1 MILLNGKRL
10 ETAWWGPGP
19 EAAPTLVL
27 LHEGLGCVTL
37 WRDFPERLAAE
48 TGCGVF
54 AFSRFGYG
62 HSDPVPLPRPLS
74 YMHDEALSVLGRVL
88 DEAAIRRC
96 VLVGHSDGA
105 SIAAI
110 YAGGVQ
116 DFRVRGLVLLA
127 PHYFVED
134 ICISAIERSREAF
147 SSGDLRRRLARYHDD
162 VDVAFL
168 GWNGAWLDP
177 GFRTWDITEYLAY
190 IRVPVLQVQGIADP
204 YGTAAQP
211 LAMQQAAYCPVE
223 TVMVPGGHAPHLEA
237 AAPTMAAIA
246 EFHAS
251 AVQGART
258 GGCRWRALISR
269 PTRAAIATGSCASTV
284 RSRS

>member
-1 MILLNGKRL
+1 MITLEGKRL
-10 ETAWWGPGP
+10 EMAWWGPGP

-27 LHEGLGCVTL
+27 LHEGLGCVAL
-37 WRDFPERLAAE
+37 WRDFPERLAAA

-54 AFSRFGYG
+54 AYSRLGYG
-62 HSDPVPLPRPLS
+62 RSDPVPLPRPLS
-74 YMHDEALSVLGRVL
+74 YMHDEALSMLGRVL
-88 DEAAIRRC
+88 DAAAIRRC

-134 ICISAIERSREAF
+134 ISIEAIARARDAYAQ
-147 SSGDLRRRLARYHDD
+147 GDLRARLARYHDH
-162 VDVAFL
+162 VDVAFH

-177 GFRTWDITEYLAY
+177 GFRTWDITEYLAH
-190 IRVPVLQVQGIADP
+190 IRVPMLQLQGMADP

-211 LAMQQAAYCPVE
+211 RAAEQAGNCTIE

-237 AAPTMAAIA
+237 TAQTLSAIA
-246 EFHAS
+246 DFTRRLFKVHEPE
-251 AVQGART
+251 T
-258 GGCRWRALISR
+258 ALYRIN
-269 PTRAAIATGSCASTV
+269 
-284 RSRS
+284 RSGEKAGDESH

>member
-1 MILLNGKRL
+1 MISLHGKNL

-37 WRDFPERLAAE
+37 WRDFPEQLATA

-54 AFSRFGYG
+54 AYSRLGYG
-62 HSDPVPLPRPLS
+62 RSDPVPLPRPLS
-74 YMHDEALSVLGRVL
+74 YMHDEAFSTLGLVL
-88 DEAAIRRC
+88 DAAAIRRC

-116 DFRVRGLVLLA
+116 DFRVRGLVLMA

-134 ICISAIERSREAF
+134 FSINAIEQARAAYTEKN
-147 SSGDLRRRLARYHDD
+147 LRTRLARYHDH

-177 GFRTWDITEYLAY
+177 GFRAWDITEFLAY
-190 IRVPVLQVQGIADP
+190 IRVPVLQLQGTEDP
-204 YGTAAQP
+204 YGTAAQTR
-211 LAMQQAAYCPVE
+211 AAEQTSYCPVE
-223 TVMVPGGHAPHLEA
+223 TIMVPGGHAPHLEA
-237 AAPTMAAIA
+237 TSETLSAIA
-246 EFHAS
+246 DFTY
-251 AVQGART
+251 R
-258 GGCRWRALISR
+258 LF
-269 PTRAAIATGSCASTV
+269 TV
-284 RSRS
+284 HEPRHHDGPH

>member
-1 MILLNGKRL
+1 MITLDGRRL

-27 LHEGLGCVTL
+27 LHEGLGCVAL
-37 WRDFPERLAAE
+37 WRDFPQLLAAA

-54 AFSRFGYG
+54 AYSRFGYG
-62 HSDPVPLPRPLS
+62 RSEPVPLPRPLG
-74 YMHDEALSVLGRVL
+74 YMHDEALAVLGRVL
-88 DEAAIRRC
+88 DAAAIRRC

-134 ICISAIERSREAF
+134 ICLAAIARARAAYAV
-147 SSGDLRRRLARYHDD
+147 GDLRTRLARYHDH
-162 VDVAFL
+162 VDVAFH

-177 GFRTWDITEYLAY
+177 AFRAWDITEYLAH
-190 IRVPVLQVQGIADP
+190 IHVPVLQLQGTADP

-211 LAMQQAAYCPVE
+211 HAAEQTAGCPVE
-223 TVMVPGGHAPHLEA
+223 TVMLPGGHAPHLEA
-237 AAPTMAAIA
+237 TAQTLSAIA
-246 EFHAS
+246 DFTHRLFKVHEPEPALY
-251 AVQGART
+251 RT
-258 GGCRWRALISR
+258 GRSGEGAGD
-269 PTRAAIATGSCASTV
+269 GSH
-284 RSRS
+284 